1 MPNEPVSDPPSVLT
15 VAQAT
20 AAARVLKALADP
32 VRLRL
37 VSLILAEGQARVG
50 DLGAQF
56 DLAQPT
62 ITHHLNVLFD
72 AGLLV
77 RTREG
82 TGVIYQ
88 ANPASLA
95 DAAAIISPP
104 VSAPSP
110 AARLAEVPHPTGK
123 ALLGLPADAADRALA
138 RGVED
143 LAFRYAGVFNTETI
157 DRYVHESYQTLYRT
171 ARVKT
176 FLPVL
181 ALRFARERL
190 SALAQSTGK
199 AAKPVPE
206 VLFVCTQ
213 NSGRSQMAAAVL
225 RRVGGDKVHVRS
237 AGSLPAGEVNPTV
250 VQVMTERGYE
260 LGGEFPKPITDDF
273 IRAAD
278 VVITMGCGDACPIYP
293 GRRYL
298 DWDLP
303 DPADQTP
310 DVVAGIADRIET
322 KVRQLLTELGIEP
335 AKELS

>member
-1 MPNEPVSDPPSVLT
+1 MSKERSEGSAPILT
-15 VAQAT
+15 VAQAV

-50 DLGAQF
+50 DLGAEF

-82 TGVIYQ
+82 TGVLYQ
-88 ANPASLA
+88 ANQSALA
-95 DAAAIISPP
+95 DAAATISPP
-104 VSAPSP
+104 LSSMSP
-110 AARLAEVPHPTGK
+110 PARVEVPHPTGK
-123 ALLGLPADAADRALA
+123 ALPGLSGGAADRTLT

-171 ARVKT
+171 ARIKT
-176 FLPVL
+176 YLPVL
-181 ALRFARERL
+181 ALRFAGERL

-213 NSGRSQMAAAVL
+213 NSGRSQIAAAL
-225 RRVGGDKVHVRS
+225 LDRLGGDSVHVRS

-250 VQVMTERGYE
+250 VEVMSGRGFD
-260 LGGEFPKPITDDF
+260 LSGEFPKPITDDF

-303 DPADQTP
+303 DPANQPP

-322 KVRQLLTELGIEP
+322 RIRQLLTELGIEP
-335 AKELS
+335 AKDPS

>member
-1 MPNEPVSDPPSVLT
+1 M
-15 VAQAT
+15 AQAM

-50 DLGAQF
+50 DLGAEF

-77 RTREG
+77 RRREG
-82 TGVIYQ
+82 TGVLYQ
-88 ANPASLA
+88 ANPSALA

-104 VSAPSP
+104 PSAWS
-110 AARLAEVPHPTGK
+110 RSVRISEVPHPTGR
-123 ALLGLPADAADRALA
+123 ALPGLSEGAADRTLA
-138 RGVED
+138 RGIED
-143 LAFRYAGVFNTETI
+143 LAFRYAGVFNSETI

-171 ARVKT
+171 ALVKT
-176 FLPVL
+176 YLPLL
-181 ALRFARERL
+181 ALRFAAERL
-190 SALAQSTGK
+190 SALAQLTGK
-199 AAKPVPE
+199 VAKPVPE

-213 NSGRSQMAAAVL
+213 NSGRSQIAAAML
-225 RRVGGDKVHVRS
+225 QRLGGDKVHVRS
-237 AGSLPAGEVNPTV
+237 AGSLPTGEVNPTV
-250 VQVMTERGYE
+250 VEVMSGRGFD
-260 LGGEFPKPITDDF
+260 LAGEFPKPITDDF

-303 DPADQTP
+303 DPANQP
-310 DVVAGIADRIET
+310 SDVVAGIADRIET
-322 KVRQLLTELGIEP
+322 KTRQLLTELGIEP
-335 AKELS
+335 AKEPS

>member
-1 MPNEPVSDPPSVLT
+1 MEAGSRSSVLT
-15 VAQAT
+15 VTQAT

-37 VSLILAEGQARVG
+37 ISLILAEGQARVG
-50 DLGAQF
+50 DLGAEF
-56 DLAQPT
+56 ELSQPT

-72 AGLLV
+72 AGLLI

-82 TGVIYQ
+82 TGVLYR
-88 ANPASLA
+88 ANPSTLA
-95 DAAAIISPP
+95 EAAALITPPDATPTSANPISP
-104 VSAPSP
+104 APH
-110 AARLAEVPHPTGK
+110 AKGK
-123 ALLGLPADAADRALA
+123 ALPGLAWDAADRTLA

-143 LAFRYAGVFNTETI
+143 LAFRYAGSFSTETI

-171 ARVKT
+171 ARIKT
-176 FLPVL
+176 HLPVL
-181 ALRFARERL
+181 ALRFAAERL
-190 SALAQSTGK
+190 AALAQSTGK
-199 AAKPVPE
+199 TAKPVPE

-213 NSGRSQMAAAVL
+213 NSGRSQMAAAL
-225 RRVGGDKVHVRS
+225 LDRLGGAKVHVRS

-250 VQVMTERGYE
+250 VQVMTQHGFD
-260 LGGEFPKPITDDF
+260 LAAAFPKPITDDF

-278 VVITMGCGDACPIYP
+278 VVIAMGCGDACPIYP

-310 DVVAGIADRIET
+310 QIVAGIADRIET

-335 AKELS
+335 AKDPS